1 MVSKRHIGMR
11 KLLHS
16 EISARRLTIEQ
27 AIAAQRSPICG
38 FLENVRSLYNVGSIF
53 RTSDA
58 VLLSKLY
65 LTGFTP
71 YPPRPEISKTA
82 LGAVESVPWSYHKKP
97 LDAVEEIKSKGI
109 KLIVLEQT
117 AESTPIWELPADIF
131 PVCIAVGNEIG
142 GITKDVI
149 DAADIAVEIPMMGVK
164 HSLNVAVAY
173 GIAVYRLF
181 EMYTEGAQTSKFK
194 GQDHNS
200 RFKT

>member
-1 MVSKRHIGMR
+1 MH

-16 EISARRLTIEQ
+16 EISAKRLSVEQ
-27 AIAAQRSPICG
+27 AIAAERTPIYG

-58 VLLSKLY
+58 VLLSKL
-65 LTGFTP
+65 LSTGFTP

-97 LDAVEEIKSKGI
+97 LDAVKEIKSYGI
-109 KLIVLEQT
+109 KFVLLEQT
-117 AESTPIWELPADIF
+117 RESVPLWKLPPDIF
-131 PVCIAVGNEIG
+131 PACIAVGNEIG
-142 GITKDVI
+142 GITKDVVE
-149 DAADIAVEIPMMGVK
+149 AADIAVEIPMMGVK

-181 EMYTEGAQTSKFK
+181 EMYTEETQKSKVK
-194 GQDHNS
+194 GQNYMS
-200 RFKT
+200 KLKT

>member
-1 MVSKRHIGMR
+1 MR
-11 KLLHS
+11 KLSHS
-16 EISARRLTIEQ
+16 EIADRRLTVEQ
-27 AIAAQRSPICG
+27 ATSAERTPIYG

-58 VLLSKLY
+58 ILLSRLY

-97 LDAVEEIKSKGI
+97 LDAIEEIKSRGI
-109 KLIVLEQT
+109 KFVVLEQT
-117 AESTPIWELPADIF
+117 DESIPLWKLPAEMF

-142 GITKDVI
+142 GITKGVVE
-149 DAADIAVEIPMMGVK
+149 AADFTAEIPMNGVK

-173 GIAVYRLF
+173 GIAVYRMF
-181 EMYTEGAQTSKFK
+181 EIFTKEIQKSK
-194 GQDHNS
+194 
-200 RFKT
+200 

>member
-1 MVSKRHIGMR
+1 MH

-16 EISARRLTIEQ
+16 EISAKRLSVEQ
-27 AIAAQRSPICG
+27 AIAAERTPIYG

-82 LGAVESVPWSYHKKP
+82 LGAVESVPWSYHKRP
-97 LDAVEEIKSKGI
+97 IDAVEQLKSRGI
-109 KLIVLEQT
+109 KFILLEQT
-117 AESTPIWELPADIF
+117 KESIPLWGLSPDIF
-131 PVCIAVGNEIG
+131 PACIAVGNEIG
-142 GITKDVI
+142 GITRDVVE
-149 DAADIAVEIPMMGVK
+149 AADIAVDIPMKGVK

-181 EMYTEGAQTSKFK
+181 ELFTEKNRNLELTTEIQK
-194 GQDHNS
+194 
-200 RFKT
+200 

>member
-1 MVSKRHIGMR
+1 MR
-11 KLLHS
+11 KLIHS
-16 EISARRLTIEQ
+16 EISSQRLSVEQ
-27 AIAAQRSPICG
+27 AIAAERSPIYG

-58 VLLSKLY
+58 ILLSKLY

-97 LDAVEEIKSKGI
+97 LDAVDEIKSKGI
-109 KLIVLEQT
+109 RFAVLEQT
-117 AESTPIWELPADIF
+117 DESIPLWELPDDSF
-131 PVCIAVGNEIG
+131 PICIAVGNEIG
-142 GITKDVI
+142 GITKDVL
-149 DAADIAVEIPMMGVK
+149 DAADIAVEMPMKGVK

-181 EMYTEGAQTSKFK
+181 EMLNKRDQSYRHEFQ
-194 GQDHNS
+194 
-200 RFKT
+200 

>member
-1 MVSKRHIGMR
+1 MR
-11 KLLHS
+11 KLSHS
-16 EISARRLTIEQ
+16 EISSRRLSVEQ
-27 AIAAQRSPICG
+27 ASAAARSPIYG
-38 FLENVRSLYNVGSIF
+38 LLENVRSLYNVGSIF

-58 VLLSKLY
+58 ILLSKLY

-97 LDAVEEIKSKGI
+97 SEAVEEIKSLGI
-109 KLIVLEQT
+109 RLAVLEQT
-117 AESTPIWELPADIF
+117 DESIPLWELPGDFF

-142 GITKDVI
+142 GITKDIV
-149 DAADIAVEIPMMGVK
+149 DAADVALEIPMLGVK

-181 EMYTEGAQTSKFK
+181 EMCGKASQNPK
-194 GQDHNS
+194 GKSQ
-200 RFKT
+200 R

>member
-1 MVSKRHIGMR
+1 MH

-16 EISARRLTIEQ
+16 EISARRLTLEQ
-27 AIAAQRSPICG
+27 AISAKRTPIYG

-58 VLLSKLY
+58 VLLSRLY

-82 LGAVESVPWSYHKKP
+82 LGAIESVPWSYFKKP
-97 LDAVEEIKSKGI
+97 LEAVEEIKSHGI
-109 KLIVLEQT
+109 KFVLLEQT
-117 AESTPIWELPADIF
+117 RESIPIWELDSDIF

-142 GITKDVI
+142 GITKDVVE
-149 DAADIAVEIPMMGVK
+149 AADLAVEIPMKGVK

-181 EMYTEGAQTSKFK
+181 EVFAKGNQLSKN
-194 GQDHNS
+194 G
-200 RFKT
+200 TI